1 MNMNPKSNSR
11 RKFIGQMSCAAL
23 GYTTFYN
30 SFINLQA
37 INALCASNSA
47 LDPGYK
53 ALVCINLSGGNDS
66 FNMLVPTSTEEYKT
80 YSKTRANLAIPKN
93 ELLKLN
99 TLNTPGREFG
109 LHPSLSGLQS
119 MFNKGNA
126 AFISNV
132 GTLLEHT
139 NKTAIYDNK
148 AKLPLG
154 LLSHSD
160 QGMSW
165 QTGIPQSRGNVGWVG
180 RMGDLI
186 QDMNKSKDISMNISL
201 SGSNLLETGKEIV
214 EYVLDPTQGSI
225 GINGYRPDNMYD
237 IVNIAKTKAIDSLLD
252 HQYLDVF
259 QKTYVDVVR
268 NARDGNLLFQGAL
281 ENGPEIKTT
290 FSDNDFSKS
299 LNMIART
306 ISVHEQLGFK
316 RQVFYVNFY
325 GWDHH
330 DEVLQNQVD
339 MFNIVNDGLVEFY
352 AAMEELNLTKQ
363 VATFSISEFG
373 RSLTSNG
380 NGTDHAWGGNSFIIG
395 GDLNGSRIFGDYPA
409 LDLESDLNIY
419 DGVVIPTTSV
429 DQYFG
434 ELALWMG
441 VMPSDISYVL
451 PNLSN
456 FYNINSGK
464 APLGFLKI

>member
-1 MNMNPKSNSR
+1 
-11 RKFIGQMSCAAL
+11 
-23 GYTTFYN
+23 
-30 SFINLQA
+30 
-37 INALCASNSA
+37 
-47 LDPGYK
+47 
-53 ALVCINLSGGNDS
+53 
-66 FNMLVPTSTEEYKT
+66 
-80 YSKTRANLAIPKN
+80 
-93 ELLKLN
+93 
-99 TLNTPGREFG
+99 
-109 LHPSLSGLQS
+109 
-119 MFNKGNA
+119 
-126 AFISNV
+126 
-132 GTLLEHT
+132 
-139 NKTAIYDNK
+139 
-148 AKLPLG
+148 
-154 LLSHSD
+154 
-160 QGMSW
+160 
-165 QTGIPQSRGNVGWVG
+165 
-180 RMGDLI
+180 
-186 QDMNKSKDISMNISL
+186 
-201 SGSNLLETGKEIV
+201 
-214 EYVLDPTQGSI
+214 
-225 GINGYRPDNMYD
+225 
-237 IVNIAKTKAIDSLLD
+237 
-252 HQYLDVF
+252 
-259 QKTYVDVVR
+259 
-268 NARDGNLLFQGAL
+268 
-281 ENGPEIKTT
+281 
-290 FSDNDFSKS
+290 
-299 LNMIART
+299 
-306 ISVHEQLGFK
+306 LGFK

-409 LDLESDLNIY
+409 LDLENDLNIY

-441 VMPSDISYVL
+441 VKPSDISYVL